1 MLNISCPLESLHFQ
15 NWTLIL
21 YGTTSDPLLGNYH
34 LRTTRQK
41 PDGKQEEIGMD

>member
-1 MLNISCPLESLHFQ
+1 MLNISCLLEWLYFQ

-21 YGTTSDPLLGNYH
+21 YGTTSDPLLANDH

-41 PDGKQEEIGMD
+41 PDGKQEEIGVD